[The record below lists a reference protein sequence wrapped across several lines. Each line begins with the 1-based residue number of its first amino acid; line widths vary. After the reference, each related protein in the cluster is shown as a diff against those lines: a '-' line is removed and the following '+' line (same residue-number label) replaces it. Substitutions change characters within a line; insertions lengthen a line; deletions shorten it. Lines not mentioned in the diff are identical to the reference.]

1 MRWNAGFL
9 AAGMACVR
17 GELEAGERLAE
28 HALHIGQEA
37 GHPDAVMIYGGT
49 LVTNR
54 MFQGRAAEVI
64 ALNEQAVVDNPG
76 IPAWEAGLGY
86 AYCLTGRCAEAAE
99 ILRRAAARRFEH
111 VGRDQNQMLTFALY
125 AETAADTGLAEAAAT
140 LYELLEPYADQ
151 FVTNGGI
158 AHGHARM
165 SLGLLATVL
174 RRYDQADAY
183 FAFACDF
190 HREHGLRLW
199 EARSE
204 LGWAEALAARNEP
217 QRAHQHA
224 ARALELAREHGYGAF
239 EPPAATILMTQPA
252 AQI

>member
-1 MRWNAGFL
+1 M
-9 AAGMACVR
+9 R
-17 GELEAGERLAE
+17 GELDAGERLAE
-28 HALHIGQEA
+28 QALRIGQEA
-37 GHPDAVMIYGGT
+37 GHPDAAMIYGAAFA
-49 LVTNR
+49 TNR

-64 ALNEQAVVDNPG
+64 ALIEQVVLDNPG
-76 IPAWEAGLGY
+76 LPAWEAGLGY
-86 AYCLTGRCAEAAE
+86 AYCLIDRRAEAAE
-99 ILRRAAARRFEH
+99 ILRRAAARGFEH
-111 VGRDQNQMLTFALY
+111 VGRDQNQMVAFALY
-125 AETAADTGLAEAAAT
+125 AETAAYTASAEAAAA

-151 FVTNGGI
+151 FVSNGGI

-165 SLGLLATVL
+165 SLALLAATM
-174 RRYDQADAY
+174 RRDELADAH

-190 HREHGLRLW
+190 HHVHGLRLW

-217 QRAHQHA
+217 ERAREHA

-239 EPPAATILMTQPA
+239 ESPAAAILTTQPA